1 MRPWWASAVL
11 AVGCAHGDGATDTDV
26 DTTADTDPLDT
37 DAADTDANGP
47 FDAGVAL
54 GNDAIDP
61 EFFADLK
68 MVIWQ
73 DPNTSKAWAATVVP
87 ESGQWLPGDG
97 RGLKLGNAASMS
109 GSATAPPTYN
119 GPEWGDSGDS
129 IFFTMA
135 DADGF
140 NQVARFAR
148 GSGTASLLT
157 GGDQIHRN
165 GVIPQLHPAGDRA
178 AMLFFRGELAD
189 LDFAWRWLDDTV
201 DHSFTGATSADPTP
215 RWMPGED
222 AIGVLVAD
230 DAGFAQ
236 VARYDIHTEQT
247 TMLTTD
253 EGYKSDPFISDDPA
267 GGRLL
272 TVDVS
277 ETVPPQIN
285 DLVPTRIAVYREG
298 VDGWTRQVT
307 FGVEDT
313 LGGGPYAHTSLE
325 PFVYEGQV
333 WVSFVAVPGV
343 SRSTP
348 SQVYVASIDGSQI
361 IQVTHG
367 TAARGDPEVLVLDG
381 HALLY
386 YTEHRAGVSARVH
399 VVRDFMP

>member
-1 MRPWWASAVL
+1 MRAWWLSAALV
-11 AVGCAHGDGATDTDV
+11 VGCARGD
-26 DTTADTDPLDT
+26 
-37 DAADTDANGP
+37 DAADTDADASDDSDAPDTDLADTDAGGP

-61 EFFADLK
+61 EFFADLQ
-68 MVIWQ
+68 MVVWQ
-73 DPNTSKAWAATVVP
+73 DPTTSKAWAANVVP
-87 ESGQWLPGDG
+87 ETGQWLPGDG
-97 RGLKLGNAASMS
+97 RGLKLGNAAPMT

-129 IFFTMA
+129 IFFTMV
-135 DADGF
+135 DDQGY
-140 NQVARFAR
+140 NQAARWAR

-157 GGDQIHRN
+157 GGDRIHRN

-201 DHSFTGATSADPTP
+201 DHPFTGATSADPTP
-215 RWMPGED
+215 RWIPGED

-230 DAGFAQ
+230 EAGFAQ
-236 VARYDIHTEQT
+236 VARYDLHTEQT
-247 TMLTTD
+247 TLLTTD
-253 EGYKSDPFISDDPA
+253 EGYKSDPFITHDPA

-298 VDGWTRQVT
+298 PDGWTRQVT

-325 PFVYEGQV
+325 PFVYEGHV
-333 WVSFVAVPGV
+333 WVSFVAVPGAE
-343 SRSTP
+343 RSVP
-348 SQVYVASIDGSQI
+348 SQVFVASIDGSQM
-361 IQVTHG
+361 IQVTRG
-367 TAARGDPEVLVLDG
+367 TAARGDPEVVVLDG

-386 YTEHRAGVSARVH
+386 YTEHRSGGSTRVR

>member
-1 MRPWWASAVL
+1 MRAWCASVAVL
-11 AVGCAHGDGATDTDV
+11 VGCAGGGNVDPSDTDAV
-26 DTTADTDPLDT
+26 S
-37 DAADTDANGP
+37 AADTDVGDTDRADTDVSGP
-47 FDAGVAL
+47 IDAGVAL
-54 GNDAIDP
+54 GHDAIDP

-68 MVIWQ
+68 MVVWQ
-73 DPNTSKAWAATVVP
+73 DPVTSKAWAATVVA
-87 ESGQWLPGDG
+87 ESGQWVPGDG
-97 RGLKLGNAASMS
+97 KGLKLGNAASMT

-148 GSGTASLLT
+148 GAGTATLLT

-178 AMLFFRGELAD
+178 AMLFFRGELAN

-201 DHSFTGATSADPTP
+201 DHPFVGATSADPTP
-215 RWMPGED
+215 RWIPGDD
-222 AIGVLVAD
+222 AIAVLVAD

-247 TMLTTD
+247 TLLTTD
-253 EGYKSDPFISDDPA
+253 DGYKSDPFVSDDPA

-298 VDGWTRQVT
+298 VDGR
-307 FGVEDT
+307 
-313 LGGGPYAHTSLE
+313 
-325 PFVYEGQV
+325 
-333 WVSFVAVPGV
+333 
-343 SRSTP
+343 SRSAWRTR
-348 SQVYVASIDGSQI
+348 SV
-361 IQVTHG
+361 
-367 TAARGDPEVLVLDG
+367 AARMRTP
-381 HALLY
+381 AWSRSS
-386 YTEHRAGVSARVH
+386 TRARCGSPSSRSPAR
-399 VVRDFMP
+399 RARCRRRSTWRRSTARRSSR